1 LTPKWAAGFMPA
13 AQPNAASHVWR
24 LPPAIYVYF
33 LSNSHYNNGMAKNGN
48 TESSANAGMSKM
60 LT

>member
-1 LTPKWAAGFMPA
+1 MPA